1 MSVTFIFIV
10 PLIVAIACIVASA
23 RVATRVLGL
32 ASAASLLLAALTV
45 IVIRV
50 VGPLP
55 QTLVSYPWITIADR
69 ELQITAVLSETTWLI
84 ALLPLVG
91 GATTALLLALAI
103 APALRGFGALF
114 AAVTA
119 VSTVAAAGI
128 LGGASAAVPIAWS
141 IVAGGSFIALRSSGV
156 FSEHE
161 APMSI
166 AIGGQTGALMILAV
180 AMLTPLA
187 SSDRSID
194 VLRTALLFIAV
205 ALTVGVLPL
214 WRAPDALASA
224 PAALAGTLL
233 AFGTPLLGTSALVS
247 FLADSQVIA
256 ERGWRDGTAAVGIA
270 IALLSAFGA
279 LGARGLHQTIGRQHL
294 AHIGFIIAASATE
307 IGREVIAPLLIVNA
321 ALSSFVMMLA
331 LVPLNRRADDDRLES
346 ITVEQAAAVP
356 GVLFFI
362 GAASAIGIPGTL
374 GFWGRLWWLDEIRTV
389 IPWLV
394 APALATLAL
403 LLVSSLAPVAA
414 VIRPLAARQRRSRMA
429 LTDAAQ
435 ESAAMLASPLIMLG
449 IAPGIAWNLWL
460 TAPLGAGVSIAD
472 LVRLPDVP
480 GMIAAAIA
488 AAASI
493 AIIIIARRA
502 PRSLPELD
510 ARIADHGI
518 IAPRAIAGGVS
529 TTPNLAQRPPS
540 WWEWLRRIG
549 EWLNRL
555 SPFEQRYYMA
565 SLVISLLVML
575 LLFV

>member
-1 MSVTFIFIV
+1 MSVAFIFIV
-10 PLIVAIACIVASA
+10 PLIVAIICIVAST
-23 RVATRVLGL
+23 RLATRVLGL
-32 ASAASLLLAALTV
+32 AAAASLLLAALTV
-45 IVIRV
+45 IALRV

-55 QTLVSYPWITIADR
+55 QTLVSYPWVTIADR
-69 ELQITAVLSETTWLI
+69 ELQITAVLSDTTWLI
-84 ALLPLVG
+84 AVLPLLG

-103 APALRGFGALF
+103 APTLRGFGTLF

-128 LGGASAAVPIAWS
+128 LGGDSAAVPIAWS

-156 FSEHE
+156 FAEHE

-166 AIGGQTGALMILAV
+166 AIGGQTGALMMLAV
-180 AMLTPLA
+180 ALLTSLA
-187 SSDRSID
+187 GSDRSID

-205 ALTVGVLPL
+205 GLTVGVLPL
-214 WRAPDALASA
+214 WRSPDALASA

-256 ERGWRDGTAAVGIA
+256 ERGWRDGTAAAGIA
-270 IALLSAFGA
+270 IALISAFGA

-346 ITVEQAAAVP
+346 ITSEQAAAVP
-356 GVLFFI
+356 GVVFFI
-362 GAASAIGIPGTL
+362 GAAAAIGIPGTL
-374 GFWGRLWWLDEIRTV
+374 GFWGRLWWLDEIRAT

-403 LLVSSLAPVAA
+403 LLVSYIAPVAA
-414 VIRPLAARQRRSRMA
+414 VIRPLIARQRRNRM
-429 LTDAAQ
+429 LFTDVARA
-435 ESAAMLASPLIMLG
+435 SAAVLASPLVVLG
-449 IAPGIAWNLWL
+449 IVPGIAWNLWL
-460 TAPLGAGVSIAD
+460 TAPLGADVPLST
-472 LVRLPDVP
+472 LVRLPDLP
-480 GMIAAAIA
+480 GMIAAATA
-488 AAASI
+488 AIASI
-493 AIIIIARRA
+493 AIIIVARRTA
-502 PRSLPELD
+502 RSLPELD
-510 ARIADHGI
+510 VRIADHGI
-518 IAPRAIAGGVS
+518 IAPRAIAGGAS
-529 TTPNLAQRPPS
+529 TSPNPARRQTS

-565 SLVISLLVML
+565 SLVISLLVVL
-575 LLFV
+575 LLFF